1 MKKEYFG
8 TTKDGQE
15 VTALTLENSSGMKL
29 RILDYGAIFQSII
42 VPDKN
47 GNPVDVL
54 LGYDDL
60 AGYENNGGHL
70 GSTVGRYANRI
81 SDASTVIDG
90 VRYELEKND
99 GKNNLHSGS
108 NCTDCKIWKIQD
120 AGHIDAPEGVHK
132 TPWSSD
138 SCDYAVLSITCPDM
152 EQGFPGTVQ
161 VRLTVRLTEGGE
173 IVTEYHAESDKD
185 TLINF
190 TNHSYFNLNGEQA
203 GTLDGVQLKICADK
217 FTPVGAG
224 LIPTG
229 ELAPVSGTVLDF
241 QKYRDLG
248 KAIDAY
254 REGIRTGDPD
264 FEILRAS
271 LGFDHNLVLDESNA
285 IGALST
291 AADAVSS
298 TTGIA
303 MTLMTDEPGIQL
315 YTGNGLGGRSG
326 KSGHIYEDYAGFCL
340 EPQCFPD
347 SANNKAFR
355 KPVFGPGRPYD
366 SVTAYIFTIQK
377 D

>member
-15 VTALTLENSSGMKL
+15 VSVLTLENSSGMKL
-29 RILDYGAIFQSII
+29 RILDYGAVFQSII
-42 VPDKN
+42 VPDKD

-81 SDASTVIDG
+81 SGASTVIDG
-90 VRYELEKND
+90 VRYELEKNN
-99 GKNNLHSGS
+99 GENNLHSGS
-108 NCTDCKIWKIQD
+108 RCTDRKIWTIQD
-120 AGHIDAPEGVHK
+120 AGHIEAVKGVHK

-138 SCDYAVLSITCPDM
+138 SCDYVVFTVTSPDM
-152 EQGFPGTVQ
+152 EQGFPGTVT

-173 IVTEYHAESDKD
+173 IVTEYHAESDKN

-190 TNHSYFNLNGEQA
+190 TNHSYFNLNGEGA
-203 GTLDGVQLKICADK
+203 GTLDGISLKICADK
-217 FTPVGAG
+217 FTPVDEG

-229 ELAPVSGTVLDF
+229 ELADVEGTVLDF
-241 QKYRDLG
+241 HKYRDLG
-248 KAIDAY
+248 KAVADYKKGVAAHDPAY
-254 REGIRTGDPD
+254 EV
-264 FEILRAS
+264 LRPS
-271 LGFDHNLVLDESNA
+271 SGFDHNFVLDESDE

-298 TTGIA
+298 RTGIA
-303 MTLMTDEPGIQL
+303 MTLMTDDPGVQL
-315 YTGNGLGGRSG
+315 YTGNGLGGKSG
-326 KSGHIYEDYAGFCL
+326 KNGHIYEDFTGFCL

-347 SANNKAFR
+347 SANNKAFH
-355 KPVFGPGRPYD
+355 KPVFGPGKPYD
-366 SVTAYIFTIQK
+366 SVTAYIFTTEK